1 MASLLFVQVVSDK
14 QVTHCLCAFGIGF
27 LLWFAFI
34 NYPPAGICLIL
45 LFLLFYWVE
54 NGGNKW
60 KGFVFGLLGVVVA
73 LVVQHCFIHDLK
85 DWGANMSGVLFATFT
100 EKSQS
105 RHDAGSLVSGMLK
118 VIGELLLILVPVV
131 VVFTLLFKK
140 TNVPKGLRWGIVLA
154 VCAALLVVRQVYQ
167 LYGILILIPV
177 ALMMALVLS
186 QPETKIRE
194 ALFTKDVLLA
204 LILVAIPLAG
214 VFGTNQNLIVKAM
227 VFTPFWMLAYFLL
240 SSKIDACQ
248 SVGMNLLYMTMLF
261 AGYVYLGNF
270 SRYHYY
276 YTPRSSRY
284 ELVGAGRP
292 QRVLVSQYQQEYFQ
306 ELFEVLQSA
315 GCSAGDSY
323 MAFGE
328 NQIAVYLAGGYID
341 GNLPYHWWQYK
352 TFDVAVPKA
361 FVLFSNEEAE
371 VIEYFKQADWDFPA
385 AYCRTEM
392 RQMSEN
398 MGEELRTVVY
408 VREENLKNDEQ

>member
-1 MASLLFVQVVSDK
+1 
-14 QVTHCLCAFGIGF
+14 
-27 LLWFAFI
+27 
-34 NYPPAGICLIL
+34 
-45 LFLLFYWVE
+45 
-54 NGGNKW
+54 
-60 KGFVFGLLGVVVA
+60 
-73 LVVQHCFIHDLK
+73 
-85 DWGANMSGVLFATFT
+85 
-100 EKSQS
+100 
-105 RHDAGSLVSGMLK
+105 
-118 VIGELLLILVPVV
+118 
-131 VVFTLLFKK
+131 
-140 TNVPKGLRWGIVLA
+140 
-154 VCAALLVVRQVYQ
+154 
-167 LYGILILIPV
+167 
-177 ALMMALVLS
+177 
-186 QPETKIRE
+186 
-194 ALFTKDVLLA
+194 
-204 LILVAIPLAG
+204 
-214 VFGTNQNLIVKAM
+214 
-227 VFTPFWMLAYFLL
+227 
-240 SSKIDACQ
+240 
-248 SVGMNLLYMTMLF
+248 MNLLYMTMLF

-361 FVLFSNEEAE
+361 FVLFSNEEAD

-385 AYCRTEM
+385 AYRRTEM